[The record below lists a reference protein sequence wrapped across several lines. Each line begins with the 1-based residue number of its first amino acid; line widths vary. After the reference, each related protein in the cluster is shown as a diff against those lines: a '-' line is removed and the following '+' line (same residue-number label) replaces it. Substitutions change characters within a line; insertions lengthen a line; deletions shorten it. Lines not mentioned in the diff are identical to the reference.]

1 MDYWF
6 SVTTPANT
14 TKENALETPMQVTE
28 GIITHVWIKHPLGCR
43 GQAHVTISDGLNQI
57 YPTNKDADY
66 HGDQFPMEFD
76 DAYELTKPAK
86 LHLLTWNDG
95 VVNSHVVDVRIT
107 IQSKANANP
116 LQVMTDFVAI
126 LKKLVGL

>member
-14 TKENALETPMQVTE
+14 TKENAVETPMQVTE
-28 GIITHVWIKHPLGCR
+28 GIITHVWVKHPPGCH
-43 GQAHVTISDGLNQI
+43 GIVHATISDGLNQI
-57 YPTNKDADY
+57 YPTNKDESY
-66 HGDQFPMEFD
+66 HGDTFPMEFD
-76 DAYELTKPAK
+76 DSYELTKPAK
-86 LHLLTWNDG
+86 LYLLTWNES
-95 VVNSHVVDVRIT
+95 VTHSHAVDVRIT

-116 LQVMTDFVAI
+116 LQVMTDFVAV